1 MDNCIFCKIPHHE
14 IGGKVLYEDQKFDIG
29 FDPADI
35 YRRANE
41 IIRRM
46 K

>member
-1 MDNCIFCKIPHHE
+1 MEKFYMKTRN
-14 IGGKVLYEDQKFDIG
+14 FDIG
-29 FDPADI
+29 FDPTDI